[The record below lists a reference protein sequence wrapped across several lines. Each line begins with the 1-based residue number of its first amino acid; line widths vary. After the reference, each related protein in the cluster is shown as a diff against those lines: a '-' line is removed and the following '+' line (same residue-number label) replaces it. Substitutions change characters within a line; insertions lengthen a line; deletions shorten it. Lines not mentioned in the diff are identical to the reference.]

1 MGGRRLRMTAEIGD
15 WLAELGESD
24 VARAVRIAAAV
35 ITVMESADPSSL
47 PVVGD
52 ADDPA
57 AAAGRAY
64 QRLLEQLQRL
74 RRRCAD
80 VATARKRAELRLQ
93 AEQQAGADPAVI
105 AELEHALAD
114 ARQRENRLTQR
125 SQQLQQDVDAFRAAR
140 ETAKAMNAAAEAS
153 RLVAELVAATEDD
166 SGLDDSAFT
175 EPVRAAEERLRT
187 LAGRAG
193 ITAEPAPGLLELRAD
208 PLASDVRILFAAEPA
223 DTVTL
228 LAVLDGH
235 EAISEHRDEA
245 VRLAG
250 ELLAEI
256 RADGWPADLAE
267 VATSDARA
275 FLARFFA
282 AGGSAS

>member
-1 MGGRRLRMTAEIGD
+1 MGSHRLRMTAEIGD
-15 WLAELGESD
+15 WLAELSESD
-24 VARAVRIAAAV
+24 VARAAGIAAAV
-35 ITVMESADPSSL
+35 IAVMESADPSSL
-47 PVVGD
+47 PIVGD

-57 AAAGRAY
+57 AAANRAY
-64 QRLLEQLQRL
+64 QRLLEQLQQL

-80 VATARKRAELRLQ
+80 IATARKRAELRLQ
-93 AEQQAGADPAVI
+93 AEQEAGADPAVI
-105 AELEHALAD
+105 AELQHALVG
-114 ARQRENRLTQR
+114 ARKRENRLMQR
-125 SQQLQQDVDAFRAAR
+125 SQQLQLDVDAFRTAR
-140 ETAKAMNAAAEAS
+140 ETARAMNTAAEAS
-153 RLVAELVAATEDD
+153 RLVAEMLAATEHG
-166 SGLDDSAFT
+166 SGVERSAFT
-175 EPVRAAEERLRT
+175 EPARAAEEMLRT

-193 ITAEPAPGLLELRAD
+193 ITTEPAPGLLELRAD
-208 PLASDVRILFAAEPA
+208 PLASDTRILFALEPA

-256 RADGWPADLAE
+256 RADGWPADVGE

-275 FLARFFA
+275 FLARFFSP
-282 AGGSAS
+282 GGSG